1 MYIKLQNFKQD
12 TPYLPAGK
20 TKLVNIHMEK
30 IEKIYKIAG
39 KDIKISFGD
48 FGFRSDFAVRV
59 QAEETVVMAFV
70 TVSSKDTTLDYFPLG
85 VNYVEKY
92 YAGGKISS
100 SRFIKREGRP
110 NDDAIIKGRIID
122 RSLRPLFPEGFKRE
136 VSVIVN
142 VMSYD
147 GVVDPALL
155 SANAAA
161 LALHL
166 SSVPFFGPVGIIRV
180 GADKDMNLQL
190 NPTAEFRDTATL
202 DAVISCTKDA
212 ITQLEIEGCQVTEE
226 VMSKAFDMAF
236 EEAKSWHTM
245 MEELKSE
252 YGKEK
257 LGFTE
262 TKADPELV
270 EKYTKAFGK
279 DFTDA
284 LYDDENRNIRLD
296 EISNKIVVSEKEA
309 AEEIKEGEILSAI
322 HQIEKNIVRE
332 GLLAGKRP
340 SGRKMDEIRQISIE
354 AGVLPRV
361 HGSAMFTRGITQALS
376 ITTLGSTRLAQTL
389 ENFEGE
395 SEKRFMHHY
404 TGPNYSVGEAGRYNF
419 YAGNREIGHG
429 SLAEKAL
436 RSIIPE
442 EAEFPYTIRV
452 VSEVL
457 SQNGS
462 SSMASTCGAC
472 LSLMDAGVPIKALI
486 AGISIG
492 LITRDEAQKDYQL
505 LTDVQDVEDYFG
517 DMDFKVTGSKDGIT
531 AIQMDTKLR
540 GVNPEILKAGLVQAK
555 EARMII
561 LEKYL
566 EVLPGPRKELSKYAP
581 KVESMKISVSKIA
594 DLIGPGGKNIKK
606 ILESVEN
613 QVEVD
618 IQDDGNVYITGVE
631 QELINKVVSQIKG
644 LTYEPEIGFVFEA
657 LVDRIMPY
665 GVFVEGD
672 SGLYGLV
679 HKSEISDQ
687 FVSDPSKMF
696 NKGDK
701 VKVKII
707 GKLEDGKISL
717 SIKQAK

>member
-1 MYIKLQNFKQD
+1 
-12 TPYLPAGK
+12 
-20 TKLVNIHMEK
+20 MEK

-39 KDIKISFGD
+39 KDIKVSFGD

-70 TVSSKDTTLDYFPLG
+70 TVSSKETTLDYFPLG

-161 LALHL
+161 LALNL

-180 GADKDMNLQL
+180 GADEQMNLQL
-190 NPTAEFRDTATL
+190 NPTAEFRETAKL

-212 ITQLEIEGCQVTEE
+212 ITQLEVEGCQVSED

-236 EEAKSWHTM
+236 EEAKSWHNM
-245 MEELKSE
+245 MDELKAE

-257 LGFTE
+257 LEFTE

-270 EKYTKAFGK
+270 EKYTKAFG
-279 DFTDA
+279 DEFRDA
-284 LYDDENRNIRLD
+284 LYDDENRNNRLE
-296 EISNKIVVSEKEA
+296 EISNKIVLEEKEKS
-309 AEEIKEGEILSAI
+309 EEIKESEILNAI

-332 GLLAGKRP
+332 GLLEGKRP
-340 SGRKMDEIRQISIE
+340 SGRKMDEIREISIE

-404 TGPNYSVGEAGRYNF
+404 TGPNYSVGEAGRYSF

-436 RSIIPE
+436 KSIIPE
-442 EAEFPYTIRV
+442 ESEFPYTIRV

-492 LITRDEAQKDYQL
+492 LITKDDEQKDYQL

-540 GVNPEILKAGLVQAK
+540 GVNPEILKAGLIKAK
-555 EARMII
+555 EARMVI

-566 EVLPGPRKELSKYAP
+566 EVLPEPRKVLSKYAP
-581 KVESMKISVSKIA
+581 KVESLKISISKIA

-613 QVEVD
+613 KVEVD

-631 QELINKVVSQIKG
+631 SDLIEKVVSQIKS
-644 LTYEPEIGFVFEA
+644 LTYEPEIGSVFNA
-657 LVDRIMPY
+657 SVDRIMPY

-687 FVSDPSKMF
+687 FVSDPAKVF
-696 NKGDK
+696 KKGDT